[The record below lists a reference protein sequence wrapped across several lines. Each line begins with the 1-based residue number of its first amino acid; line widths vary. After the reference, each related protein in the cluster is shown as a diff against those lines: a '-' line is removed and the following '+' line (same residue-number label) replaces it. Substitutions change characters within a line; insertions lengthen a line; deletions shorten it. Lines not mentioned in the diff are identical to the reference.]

1 MVSVAMQDS
10 SSAPKAMLACGM
22 AGFRREVCL
31 FRDVI
36 KLSST
41 CTTSLLREDL
51 AWQNSEMPTL
61 QEIAYSAILEANTFH
76 LHQTRVLVE
85 SPNPPRSYVRMLR

>member
-41 CTTSLLREDL
+41 CTTRLC
-51 AWQNSEMPTL
+51 
-61 QEIAYSAILEANTFH
+61 
-76 LHQTRVLVE
+76 
-85 SPNPPRSYVRMLR
+85 